1 MASQILEDLKT
12 EVQNDVTV
20 MGSATIL
27 INGFAARV
35 QAAVDAAITGG
46 ASAAD
51 LAPVQA
57 EVDALKAGS
66 ADLASAVAQNTPGAT
81 EGPG

>member
-1 MASQILEDLKT
+1 MPAQVLADLEA
-12 EVQNDVTV
+12 EVTNDVTV

-35 QAAVDAAITGG
+35 QAAIDAALAGG
-46 ASAAD
+46 ATAAE

-66 ADLASAVAQNTPGAT
+66 TDLAAAVVANTPT
-81 EGPG
+81 P